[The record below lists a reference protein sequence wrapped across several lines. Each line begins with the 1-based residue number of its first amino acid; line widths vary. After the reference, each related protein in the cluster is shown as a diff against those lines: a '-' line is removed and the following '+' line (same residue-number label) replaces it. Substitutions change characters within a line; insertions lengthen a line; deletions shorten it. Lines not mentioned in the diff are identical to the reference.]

1 MAYEIGN
8 ANDGESLGIAHKQLL
23 LKIQALAEANGWTTM
38 RYDTSN
44 PASHELILRG
54 EGLSGT
60 EEIYV
65 GFRTY
70 DNVSADYYNIAAA
83 GFTGYV
89 SGNIWSAQP
98 GFRESGVP
106 AHNQNID
113 YVIICN
119 PQRIALCLKVGTP
132 VYESCYVGKLLPYA
146 RPSQYPYPLVVAGM
160 LNGAA
165 ATRYSETTHSMPYK
179 GNRVNMALRWLDGSY
194 KQPLM
199 APWTNRNFVASVG
212 SSGCDLRDT
221 GDRYPIAP
229 VTAHEVSP
237 ALNAFGVL
245 DGIGYVSNFNN
256 TVESVIQ
263 EGGTPVVDN
272 PAWTMQ
278 QRVDAIE
285 TAGGVAHVC
294 FQDVGRTSFNDY
306 YTMRLD

>member
-44 PASHELILRG
+44 PVSHELILRG

-70 DNVSADYYNIAAA
+70 DNVSTDIYNIAAA

-89 SGNIWSAQP
+89 SGNTWSTQP

-113 YVIICN
+113 YVMICN
-119 PQRIALCLKVGTP
+119 PQRIALNLKVGTP
-132 VYESCYVGKLLPYA
+132 VYEACYVGKMLPYA
-146 RPSQYPYPLVVAGM
+146 RPSQFPYPLVVAGM
-160 LNGAA
+160 LDGALE
-165 ATRYSETTHSMPYK
+165 TRYSNTTHSMPYK
-179 GNRVNMALRWLDGSY
+179 GARPNMGMRALDGSY
-194 KQPLM
+194 KQVQCH
-199 APWTNRNFVASVG
+199 PWTNKYIGQN
-212 SSGCDLRDT
+212 SGDFLRDT
-221 GDRYPIAP
+221 VDRYPVMP
-229 VTAHEVSP
+229 VILQETSP
-237 ALNAFGVL
+237 AANVYGEL
-245 DGIGYVSNFNN
+245 DGIFYVSNFNN

-263 EGGTPVVDN
+263 IGGTPVVDN

-278 QRVDAIE
+278 ERVDAIE
-285 TAGGVAHVC
+285 TAGGVAYVC
-294 FQDVGRTSFNDY
+294 FQDVARTSFNDY
-306 YTMRLD
+306 YAMRLD